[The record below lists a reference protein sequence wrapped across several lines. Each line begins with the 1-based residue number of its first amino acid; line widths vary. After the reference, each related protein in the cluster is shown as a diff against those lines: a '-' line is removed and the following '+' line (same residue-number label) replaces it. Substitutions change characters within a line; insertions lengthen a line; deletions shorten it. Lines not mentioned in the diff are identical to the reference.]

1 MPEEIQVSPPIAPTR
16 VWGTAAT
23 GLNQAI
29 GHARA
34 ALAPHAA
41 RLPDTTLADLD
52 TLLAE
57 FARQRVRIAL
67 YGEVKAG
74 KSTLLNAIA
83 GAVLSPVAFDPLTSV
98 PVRVTYGVSTAWRVG
113 EQWIERV
120 SDLERVMRDGGT
132 TVDEVVVETPLD
144 LLQMGGQVD
153 LLDTPGVGSEA
164 QFDAV
169 TANALR
175 SLDAVVLVVRY
186 PALFTQF
193 TRHLM
198 GDLQIDISKLLVVW
212 NLDAACAELTA
223 DERARHGDTLRAKVA
238 GAHDL
243 FLVDARA
250 ALRAAKTG
258 DAAARTASGLTAL
271 TAALARF
278 ATSND
283 RDLAALREAAKRVV
297 QQLTA
302 AEQIL
307 IERRATLD
315 GALADARTQLD
326 AAQAGAERE
335 SASERARR
343 AELDAALTRISRDY
357 DAAAAQH
364 ATALRR
370 ALRTARGRW
379 ARRGDFVGLHA
390 AVQRALNTHA
400 EAVAAASR
408 TAHQATHA
416 ETAAFATSAETAARP
431 RTELPLGELASEDRT
446 RRALDGRAQWLRRS
460 LWHRWYLPG
469 LAALDHAITQDVAT
483 QTAWCESLIAAAS
496 NAASTTLAGRL
507 HEISERAN
515 SEQQQIKDTTHF
527 SANETEVAS
536 LNEDL
541 PILTAQIAAIRQIS
555 AETRNI

>member
-1 MPEEIQVSPPIAPTR
+1 MPDAIQVSNSIAPTR

-29 GHARA
+29 GRARA
-34 ALAPHAA
+34 AIAPHAA
-41 RLPDTTLADLD
+41 RLPDTTLTDLD

-57 FARQRVRIAL
+57 FARRRVRIAL

-120 SDLERVMRDGGT
+120 SDLERMMRDGGT

-164 QFDAV
+164 QFDVV
-169 TANALR
+169 TADALR

-198 GDLQIDISKLLVVW
+198 GDLQTDISKLIVVW
-212 NLDAACAELTA
+212 NLDAACVELTA
-223 DERARHGDTLRAKVA
+223 DERTRHGDTLRAKVA

-250 ALRAAKTG
+250 ALRATQAG
-258 DAAARTASGLTAL
+258 DAAAREASGLTAL

-278 ATSND
+278 AASTD

-302 AEQIL
+302 AELIL
-307 IERRATLD
+307 TERRATLD
-315 GALADARTQLD
+315 RALADARAQMDTAR
-326 AAQAGAERE
+326 AATDRE
-335 SASERARR
+335 SAGERARR
-343 AELDAALTRISRDY
+343 AELDTALTRIAQDY
-357 DAAAAQH
+357 GAAAAQH

-370 ALRTARGRW
+370 GLRAARRRW
-379 ARRGDFVGLHA
+379 ARRGDFVDLHA
-390 AVQRALNTHA
+390 AVQRALDAYA
-400 EAVAAASR
+400 EAVAASSR

-416 ETAAFATSAETAARP
+416 EIAAFGTSAATAARP
-431 RTELPLGELASEDRT
+431 RTELPLGELAPDDRS

-460 LWHRWYLPG
+460 LWHRWYVPG
-469 LAALDHAITQDVAT
+469 LAALDASITHDVAT
-483 QTAWCESLIAAAS
+483 QIAWCESLVAAVSAAAT
-496 NAASTTLAGRL
+496 ATLAGRL
-507 HEISERAN
+507 REISERA
-515 SEQQQIKDTTHF
+515 EREEQQIKETTNF
-527 SANETEVAS
+527 GANEAEAAR

-555 AETRNI
+555 AETRAT